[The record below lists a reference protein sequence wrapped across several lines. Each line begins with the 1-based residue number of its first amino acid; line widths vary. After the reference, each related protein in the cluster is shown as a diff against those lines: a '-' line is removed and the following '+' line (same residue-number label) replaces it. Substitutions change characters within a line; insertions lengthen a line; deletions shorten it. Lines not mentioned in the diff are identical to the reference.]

1 MGGGFGGRLRYRSG
15 MTGTLVS
22 MASPPDADLTPGR
35 VTAEPPAGPDGLRD
49 LAALLFADEA
59 LTAQLAAYTDGRCF
73 VEAAI
78 RCAAERGL
86 VLTES
91 NLRDALQPDPLG
103 LARWSPPALNG
114 RILPPRH
121 WLPASVMATTSGLA
135 VDWLYFGAEAL
146 PEAFYEDSLRRALSL
161 PINRALRYRT
171 ALDDL
176 IGHTAALDSLT
187 PDGFIFHMSR
197 CGSTLVAQMLAALDD
212 SIVISEAPPIDS
224 ALQIGRDADAAAA
237 AEALRAVVL
246 AFGRRRSARE
256 RRYLVKLDCWHT
268 LALSVFRRAFPDV
281 PWLFLYRDPVEVL
294 VSQMRQ
300 RGMQT
305 VPQFLPPGFYGIDAA
320 ERMTKEAY
328 CARVLAAVCRAALDH
343 RGLGGGLFL
352 DYRHLPHAVFTA
364 VLPHF
369 GLSCSDAE
377 RVRMGQAAQRNAKSP
392 GFAFV
397 GDSQSKQDGA
407 SAAVRRAAGCHLGE
421 IHVRLER
428 LAERGAIN

>member
-1 MGGGFGGRLRYRSG
+1 
-15 MTGTLVS
+15 MTGTLLA
-22 MASPPDADLTPGR
+22 MAASPDTDLRPAQVAAKLIVG
-35 VTAEPPAGPDGLRD
+35 PPGLRE

-59 LTAQLAAYTDGRCF
+59 LMAQLAAQTDGRGF
-73 VEAAI
+73 ADAAI
-78 RCAAERGL
+78 RCATEHDL

-91 NLRDALQPDPLG
+91 DLRDTLQADPLG
-103 LARWSPPALNG
+103 LARWAPPALGG
-114 RILPPRH
+114 RTLPPRH
-121 WLPASVMATTSGLA
+121 WLPAAVTATPSGLA

-171 ALDDL
+171 PLDDL
-176 IGHTAALDSLT
+176 IGQTAARDNLK

-212 SIVISEAPPIDS
+212 SLVISEAAPIDS
-224 ALQIGRDADAAAA
+224 ALQLGRAVDAAAA
-237 AEALRAVVL
+237 AEVLRAMVL
-246 AFGRRRSARE
+246 AFGRKRAGRE
-256 RRYLVKLDCWHT
+256 RRYFVKLDCWHT
-268 LALSVFRRAFPDV
+268 LALPVFRRAFPDV

-305 VPQFLPPGFYGIDAA
+305 VPQYLPPGFYGIVAA
-320 ERMTKEAY
+320 ERMTEEDY

-352 DYRHLPHAVFTA
+352 DYRHLPQAVFDV

-377 RVRMGQAAQRNAKSP
+377 AERMGQAAQRNAKSP

-397 GDSQSKQDGA
+397 ADSQSKQDGA
-407 SAAVRRAAGCHLGE
+407 SAAVRRASGRHLDE
-421 IHVRLER
+421 IYARLER
-428 LAERGAIN
+428 SAERRDQLNTA